1 MGLGNFFGRVW
12 TGAKNLGRKIG
23 SFAKNVGGKV
33 LQGVRWVGK
42 NARPIMGAI
51 RKGIKYAGGLPG
63 VVGTVGKL
71 VDDGIS
77 KFEEIVDEY
86 VPEGGV
92 KNFLRGVTGR
102 AKELSSTGQRK
113 AKDVIDKGNKY
124 IKDNVEPV
132 IDKGEN
138 ILNRA
143 EKFTNRY
150 G

>member
-1 MGLGNFFGRVW
+1 MGLGSFFGRVW

-23 SFAKNVGGKV
+23 SFAKNVGGKII
-33 LQGVRWVGK
+33 QGARWAGRH
-42 NARPIMGAI
+42 ARPIMGAI

-71 VDDGIS
+71 VDDGIG
-77 KFEEIVDEY
+77 KFEELVDEY
-86 VPEGGV
+86 VPEG
-92 KNFLRGVTGR
+92 KAKDFLRGVTGR
-102 AKELSSTGQRK
+102 VKEWSGTGQRK
-113 AKDVIDKGNKY
+113 ANELIDKGNKY
-124 IKDNVEPV
+124 IKTNVEPV
-132 IDKGEN
+132 INKGDD